1 MDIFL
6 NMSSMFTRLIKP
18 DWGKPT
24 LTNGKPNPDFSESIN
39 GPDVYEGCFDDAFLH
54 AKNAEGYN
62 FYFFP
67 NHPSTNVYADGVKHL
82 SGRHINTFN
91 YVFVDMDLKD
101 KIYPTKEAFYAK
113 LKEFQLQPTMV
124 VSSGNGVHA
133 YWRVTDLDR
142 DAYVFIQQ
150 CLINHFN
157 TDDSVYTVL
166 QLMRYP
172 GSLNTK
178 RHKDY
183 VASEVIESTGV
194 QYTIS
199 NFQSVPGL
207 FELPEKLVTKFQ
219 NHIMKLDG
227 KLAVPLGNDVNLDEI
242 PDRFIEFIDDP
253 KNAPVSSMFRTP
265 TEGGRDRS
273 SADMSLCNTLKK
285 AKFNRKEALAILAN
299 TQKALSKGA
308 NRQSYAEMTVAKV
321 YTDALNAKF
330 LTVGQML
337 RAGSAAT
344 ELAAAIRGTWFM
356 DFGVLGNPWRKK
368 ELLGIIAGP
377 GVGKTSV
384 TLKIMRDII
393 ENNPENDDIFIFIS
407 LEMTVSEIVARWI
420 KLVGENSPLAD
431 RLYVIDNY
439 DEKGN
444 PRNIGLQEI
453 LEFSEEIK
461 LGTGKNIGALAVDH
475 IGILSKHID
484 TEKKYTFGIA
494 SETDSGWGKMRTL
507 SMNSMAKQLKPLA
520 NLLDTFLIILTQTT
534 KEKGVGDLPIGKD
547 GAYGISDYEN
557 IMDRI
562 ITCWQPLQRVQNQTK
577 TRYLAWQYV
586 KIRNKHEHDQ
596 IQTQEPKLL
605 TFELSSGDLR
615 ITTTEEYAEFQ
626 RLLPIA
632 NSMRD
637 SEVKKKSDGYSIH
650 VALGDMLKNLPNVA
664 KLVGNTNNAVAE
676 VQPNKHT

>member
-1 MDIFL
+1 
-6 NMSSMFTRLIKP
+6 MSFYRLIKP
-18 DWGKPT
+18 DWAKPT
-24 LTNGKPNPDFSESIN
+24 LSNGKPNSEFVEQIN
-39 GPDVYEGCFDDAFLH
+39 GPDVHEGCFDEAFVQ
-54 AKNAEGYN
+54 ATNAAGYN

-67 NHPSTNVYADGVKHL
+67 NHPSKNVYAEGVKHL
-82 SGRHINTFN
+82 SGRHIDTFN

-101 KIYPTKEAFYAK
+101 KVYPSKESFYAK
-113 LKEFQLQPTMV
+113 LEEFPLKPSMV

-133 YWRVTDLDR
+133 YWRVSDLDR
-142 DAYVFIQQ
+142 DAYVFLQLA
-150 CLINHFN
+150 LINRFK
-157 TDDSVYTVL
+157 TDESVYTVL
-166 QLMRYP
+166 QLMRFP

-183 VASEVIESTGV
+183 VASQIV
-194 QYTIS
+194 QNSGLVYTIS
-199 NFQSVPGL
+199 QFQEVEGL
-207 FELPEKLVTKFQ
+207 CNLSDKELTRLQ
-219 NHIMKLDG
+219 NHINKLDG

-253 KNAPVSSMFRTP
+253 KNSPVSSMFRTP

-285 AKFNRKEALAILAN
+285 AQFNRKEALAILAN
-299 TQKALSKGA
+299 TQKALSKGS
-308 NRQSYAEMTVAKV
+308 NRQSYAEMTVNKV

-337 RAGSAAT
+337 RSNSATT

-393 ENNPENDDIFIFIS
+393 ENNPENDDIFIFVS
-407 LEMTVSEIVARWI
+407 LEMTISEIVDRWI
-420 KLVGENSPLAD
+420 RLVGADSPLAD

-439 DEKGN
+439 DQQGN

-453 LEFSEEIK
+453 LEFGQEIK

-475 IGILSKHID
+475 VGILSKHID
-484 TEKKYTFGIA
+484 TDKKYTFGIA
-494 SETDSGWGKMRTL
+494 SESDSGYGRIRTL
-507 SMNSMAKQLKPLA
+507 GMNSLAKQLKPLA
-520 NLLDTFLIILTQTT
+520 NLLDTFLIVLTQTT

-577 TRYLAWQYV
+577 TRFLAWQYV
-586 KIRNKHEHDQ
+586 KIRNKHQHDQ

-605 TFELSSGDLR
+605 TFELATGDLR
-615 ITTTEEYAEFQ
+615 ITTQEEYTEFQ

-637 SEVKKKSDGYSIH
+637 SEVKKTSNAYSIH
-650 VALGDMLKNLPNVA
+650 TALSQLSKLLPNTQP
-664 KLVGNTNNAVAE
+664 GESNNAVAE
-676 VQPNKHT
+676 VQPNKHA

>member
-1 MDIFL
+1 
-6 NMSSMFTRLIKP
+6 MSFYRLIKP
-18 DWGKPT
+18 DWAKPT
-24 LTNGKPNPDFSESIN
+24 LSNGKPNSDFVEQIN
-39 GPDVYEGCFDDAFLH
+39 GPDVYEGCFDDGFLQ

-67 NHPSTNVYADGVKHL
+67 NHPATNVYADGVKHL
-82 SGRHINTFN
+82 SGRHINVFN

-101 KIYPTKEAFYAK
+101 KVYPTKEAFYAK
-113 LKEFQLQPTMV
+113 LEEFPLKPSMV
-124 VSSGNGVHA
+124 VASGNGVHA

-142 DAYVFIQQ
+142 DAYVFLQLA
-150 CLINHFN
+150 LINQFK
-157 TDDSVYTVL
+157 TDESVYTVL
-166 QLMRYP
+166 QLMRFP

-183 VASEVIESTGV
+183 VRSEIVQSTGAE
-194 QYTIS
+194 YTIS
-199 NFQSVPGL
+199 NFTEVEGL
-207 FELPEKLVTKFQ
+207 TVLPQELITKCQ
-219 NHIMKLDG
+219 NHVDKLDG

-242 PDRFIEFIDDP
+242 PDRFIQFIDDP

-308 NRQSYAEMTVAKV
+308 NRQSYAEMTVNKV
-321 YTDALNAKF
+321 YTDALNQKF

-337 RAGSAAT
+337 RSSSAT
-344 ELAAAIRGTWFM
+344 IQLAAAIRGTWFM

-384 TLKIMRDII
+384 TLKIMKDAI
-393 ENNPENDDIFIFIS
+393 ENNPDNDDIFIFIS
-407 LEMTVSEIVARWI
+407 LEMTVSEIVKRWTR
-420 KLVGENSPLAD
+420 LVGADSPLAD

-439 DEKGN
+439 DDKGN

-453 LEFSEEIK
+453 LEYADEIK
-461 LGTGKNIGALAVDH
+461 LGTGKGIGALAIDH

-484 TEKKYTFGIA
+484 TEKKYTFGIS
-494 SETDSGWGKMRTL
+494 SESDAGWGKIRTL
-507 SMNSMAKQLKPLA
+507 GMNSLAKQMKPLA

-577 TRYLAWQYV
+577 TRFLAWQYV
-586 KIRNKHEHDQ
+586 KIRDKHDGDQ

-605 TFELSSGDLR
+605 TFEMSSGDLR
-615 ITTTEEYAEFQ
+615 VTTQEEYVEFQ

-650 VALGDMLKNLPNVA
+650 MALNQLSKHLPPP
-664 KLVGNTNNAVAE
+664 
-676 VQPNKHT
+676 VQNGETS